1 MASHTCVNFS
11 LLTVLRI
18 RWFWSYCVPPERKK
32 RKMIKGNVPMWRS
45 CSKTVYYTTRAAR
58 VSKVWNHVP
67 RGRHTGG
74 KAQNCLRG
82 LRLHPLGVMCQSPI
96 RGRQQLHTDVLPPQ
110 APFPTQILKASSWSL
125 LRSVKLGGTGK
136 KLEMERSKDGDKYS
150 VAGSW
155 IWDGSGRKQAGS
167 EMEWSS
173 GQTLHQQR
181 TVVVL
186 GQRGGWSDSPKY
198 SGQSSIPTSG
208 NRQAVVHKNSQ
219 HLICW
224 VPLNCKSNTVSI
236 RSLSPT
242 SYFRFFSVKNSLMAS
257 TFNGEVSWTKERVM
271 CCFFSLVWRK
281 HPFRYFSA
289 QASVPIV
296 IAPRTLSELKSAHL
310 NAG

>member
-82 LRLHPLGVMCQSPI
+82 LRLHPLGVMSQSPI

-110 APFPTQILKASSWSL
+110 APFPTQVLKASSWSL

-136 KLEMERSKDGDKYS
+136 KLEMGKEQRWWQIFSGGIVDLRWQWKK
-150 VAGSW
+150 AG
-155 IWDGSGRKQAGS
+155 RL
-167 EMEWSS
+167 SS
-173 GQTLHQQR
+173 GMVIGTNFAST

-242 SYFRFFSVKNSLMAS
+242 RYFRFFSVKNSLMAS

>member
-82 LRLHPLGVMCQSPI
+82 LRLHPLGVMSQSPI

-136 KLEMERSKDGDKYS
+136 KLEMGKEQRWWQIFSGGIVDLRWQWKKAGRLRNGMVIGTNFASTTNSGGIRSK
-150 VAGSW
+150 
-155 IWDGSGRKQAGS
+155 GRL
-167 EMEWSS
+167 EW
-173 GQTLHQQR
+173 Q
-181 TVVVL
+181 
-186 GQRGGWSDSPKY
+186 P
-198 SGQSSIPTSG
+198 
-208 NRQAVVHKNSQ
+208 
-219 HLICW
+219 
-224 VPLNCKSNTVSI
+224 
-236 RSLSPT
+236 
-242 SYFRFFSVKNSLMAS
+242 
-257 TFNGEVSWTKERVM
+257 EV
-271 CCFFSLVWRK
+271 
-281 HPFRYFSA
+281 
-289 QASVPIV
+289 
-296 IAPRTLSELKSAHL
+296 
-310 NAG
+310 